1 MTNGSPGQEKKP
13 ALPRQWIAPIRLLIY
28 VVLAACSAY
37 IYFNAQD
44 LEITHLLIF
53 LPVAAVGAMVLLDC
67 RMSENY
73 WQEQDRAQR
82 KSSDG

>member
-1 MTNGSPGQEKKP
+1 MTNGLPNQEKKP
-13 ALPRQWIAPIRLLIY
+13 ALPRQWITPIRLLIY
-28 VVLAACSAY
+28 LVLAACSGY

-44 LEITHLLIF
+44 LEITHLFIF
-53 LPVAAVGAMVLLDC
+53 LPVAAIAAMVLLDC

-82 KSSDG
+82 KSSDS